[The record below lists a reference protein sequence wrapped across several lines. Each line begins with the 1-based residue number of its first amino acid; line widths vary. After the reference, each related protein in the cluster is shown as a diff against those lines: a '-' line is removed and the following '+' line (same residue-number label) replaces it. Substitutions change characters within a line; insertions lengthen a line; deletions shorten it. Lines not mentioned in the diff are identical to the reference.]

1 MTHEIPIAC
10 TLSGPEM
17 RERERTVL
25 AGLRAHTR
33 AIREQPDGYVLD
45 LETSDDAL
53 AAAAKMIALERRCCP
68 FLRFTLT
75 VEPGE
80 AAIELALTGAPGT
93 REFLSSWLAAHAR

>member
-25 AGLRAHTR
+25 AGLRARTR
-33 AIREQPDGYVLD
+33 AVRAHPDGYVLD
-45 LETSDDAL
+45 LERSDEAL
-53 AAAAKMIALERRCCP
+53 AAAARVIALERRCCP

-80 AAIELALTGAPGT
+80 GAIELALTGGPGT
-93 REFLSSWLAAHAR
+93 REFLSSWLAPTER